1 MSNVAVSRRSRSV
14 VFRVML
20 SYAGVALAF
29 ALVATWSVL
38 AQQRAAREAE
48 AMRSSYLP
56 LALALRDAVASQD
69 TFNSQLNHIT
79 TALNPADKRVWF
91 DTALSL
97 GRPGVFRTLRETLTH
112 AFVDGDAELRQV
124 GEQLLGETNRIE
136 HSLEADRELLSKLF
150 AALAASEMNR
160 AEQLRDELVTRGL
173 QARRG
178 LSALEETVDGNL
190 DALLAGARLR
200 EGHALRILIGSA
212 ALTALVGLAMALYA
226 RRVLKP
232 LGQVTLRAQAVARGD
247 LIERQPIATTD
258 EIGELSATFE
268 GMVGAIARANAELL
282 TAERLATIGK
292 MAAQVTH
299 EVRNPLS
306 SMALNVE
313 LLEEQVGGDLEAKA
327 LVTAIKNE
335 VDRLTELSERY
346 LSVAR
351 RSRPQ
356 LEEEDLVEIARGALS
371 SLQPDL
377 LKHGVTAQL
386 TAAHAVRCWIDE
398 GQIRQVIINLVRN
411 AREAL
416 GSGGRIEVTIGAAAG
431 QRVELWID
439 DDGKGLDPNVREHL
453 FEPFFTT
460 KKHGTGL
467 GLAITREIIEAHAGQ
482 IRCESRVPQG
492 TRFVISLPIK
502 PPPQSPAQPSSGS

>member
-1 MSNVAVSRRSRSV
+1 VVSRRSRSV
-14 VFRVML
+14 VFRVLL

-29 ALVATWSVL
+29 ALVTTWSVL

-79 TALNPADKRVWF
+79 TALNPEDKRVWF

-97 GRPGVFRTLRETLTH
+97 GRPGVFGALRETLTH
-112 AFVDGDAELRQV
+112 AFVDGDVELRQV
-124 GEQLLGETNRIE
+124 GEQLLAESNQIE
-136 HSLEADRELLSKLF
+136 RFLESDRELLGKLF
-150 AALAASEMNR
+150 TALASDEMDR
-160 AEQLRDELVTRGL
+160 AEQLRDDLVTRGL

-178 LSALEETVDGNL
+178 LSALEETVSRNL
-190 DALLAGARLR
+190 DALLAGARVR
-200 EGHALRILIGSA
+200 ERHALRILIASA
-212 ALTALVGLAMALYA
+212 VLTALVGLAMALYA
-226 RRVLKP
+226 RRVLRP

-247 LIERQPIATTD
+247 LTERQPIATTD

-292 MAAQVTH
+292 MAAQITH

-313 LLEEQVGGDLEAKA
+313 LLEEQVNADPEAKA
-327 LVTAIKNE
+327 LVTAIKTE

-351 RSRPQ
+351 RSRPR
-356 LEEEDLVEIARGALS
+356 LEEEDLAEIARSVLS
-371 SLQPDL
+371 TLQPDL
-377 LKHGVTAQL
+377 VKHGVTASLVSEQ
-386 TAAHAVRCWIDE
+386 AVRCWVDE
-398 GQIRQVIINLVRN
+398 GQIRQVLINLVRN

-416 GSGGRIEVTIGAAAG
+416 VSGGRIEVTIRPMDN

-439 DDGKGLDPNVREHL
+439 DDGKGLDASVREHL

-460 KKHGTGL
+460 KNHGTGL

-482 IRCESRVPQG
+482 IRCESRQPQG
-492 TRFVISLPIK
+492 TRFVISLPAT
-502 PPPQSPAQPSSGS
+502 PPPQGAVQHGTLH

>member
-1 MSNVAVSRRSRSV
+1 MSSAAVSRRSRSV

-97 GRPGVFRTLRETLTH
+97 GRPGVFRALREMLTH
-112 AFVDGDAELRQV
+112 AFVDGDAELRRV
-124 GEQLLGETNRIE
+124 GDQLLVETNGIE
-136 HSLEADRELLSKLF
+136 RFLEADRELLSKLF
-150 AALAASEMNR
+150 SALAANEMNR

-178 LSALEETVDGNL
+178 LSTLEETVGSNL
-190 DALLAGARLR
+190 DALLAGARVR
-200 EGHALRILIGSA
+200 EQLALRILIGSA

-232 LGQVTLRAQAVARGD
+232 LGRVTLRAQAVARGD
-247 LIERQPIATTD
+247 LTERQPIATTD

-268 GMVGAIARANAELL
+268 AMVGAIARANAELL

-292 MAAQVTH
+292 MAAQITH

-313 LLEEQVGGDLEAKA
+313 LLEEQVGDDREAKA
-327 LVTAIKNE
+327 LVSAIKNE
-335 VDRLTELSERY
+335 IDRLTELSERY

-356 LEEEDLVEIARGALS
+356 LEEEDLVEIARGVLT

-377 LKHGVTAQL
+377 LKHDITATL
-386 TAAHAVRCWIDE
+386 VADRAVRCWIDE
-398 GQIRQVIINLVRN
+398 GQVRQVIINLVRN
-411 AREAL
+411 AREAV
-416 GSGGRIEVTIGAAAG
+416 GSGGLIEVTIGLAEG
-431 QRVELWID
+431 QAELWID
-439 DDGKGLDPNVREHL
+439 DNGQGLDPSVREHL

-467 GLAITREIIEAHAGQ
+467 GLAITREIIEAHAGR
-482 IRCESRVPQG
+482 IRCESRAPRG
-492 TRFVISLPIK
+492 TRFVISLPLK
-502 PPPQSPAQPSSGS
+502 PPAPGPASPSDIH

>member
-1 MSNVAVSRRSRSV
+1 MKGSTVSRRSRSV

-97 GRPGVFRTLRETLTH
+97 GRPGVFRGLRETLTH

-124 GEQLLGETNRIE
+124 GEQLLVETNGIE
-136 HSLEADRELLSKLF
+136 RFLEADRELLSKLF
-150 AALAASEMNR
+150 TALAANDVNR

-178 LSALEETVDGNL
+178 LSALEETVGRNL
-190 DALLAGARLR
+190 DALLAGARVR
-200 EGHALRILIGSA
+200 EGHALRILIASA

-247 LIERQPIATTD
+247 LTERQPIATTD

-268 GMVGAIARANAELL
+268 AMVGAIARANAELL

-313 LLEEQVGGDLEAKA
+313 LLEEQVGDDPEAKA

-356 LEEEDLVEIARGALS
+356 LEEEDLVELTQAVLT

-377 LKHGVTAQL
+377 TKHGVSAKL
-386 TAAHAVRCWIDE
+386 IADHAVKCWVDE
-398 GQIRQVIINLVRN
+398 GQIRQVLINLVRN
-411 AREAL
+411 AREAV
-416 GSGGRIEVTIGAAAG
+416 GSGGRIEVTIGAIAAD
-431 QRVELWID
+431 RAELWID
-439 DDGKGLDPNVREHL
+439 DDGQGLDATVREHL
-453 FEPFFTT
+453 FEPFFST

-482 IRCESRVPQG
+482 IRCESRVPRG
-492 TRFVISLPIK
+492 TRFVISLPTK
-502 PPPQSPAQPSSGS
+502 PPQSAAS

>member
-1 MSNVAVSRRSRSV
+1 
-14 VFRVML
+14 ML

-97 GRPGVFRTLRETLTH
+97 GRPGVFRALRETLTH
-112 AFVDGDAELRQV
+112 AFVDGDAELRRV
-124 GEQLLGETNRIE
+124 GEQLLTETNSIE
-136 HSLEADRELLSKLF
+136 RFLEADRELLSKLF
-150 AALAASEMNR
+150 IALVANETNR

-178 LSALEETVDGNL
+178 LSTLEETVGRNL
-190 DALLAGARLR
+190 DALLAGARVR
-200 EGHALRILIGSA
+200 EQHALRILIGSA

-232 LGQVTLRAQAVARGD
+232 LGRVTLRAQAVARGD
-247 LIERQPIATTD
+247 LTERQPIATTD

-268 GMVGAIARANAELL
+268 AMVGAIARANAELL

-313 LLEEQVGGDLEAKA
+313 LLEEQVGSDPEARA
-327 LVTAIKNE
+327 LVNAIKNE

-356 LEEEDLVEIARGALS
+356 LEEEDLVEIVKGVLT

-377 LKHGVTAQL
+377 LKHGITFKLVSDKP
-386 TAAHAVRCWIDE
+386 VKCWIDE
-398 GQIRQVIINLVRN
+398 GQMRQVIINLVRN

-416 GSGGRIEVTIGAAAG
+416 GNGGLIEVTIGPAAG
-431 QRVELWID
+431 DRVELWID
-439 DDGKGLDPNVREHL
+439 DDGKGLAPSVREHL

-482 IRCESRVPQG
+482 IRCESRVPKG
-492 TRFVISLPIK
+492 TRFVISLPTK
-502 PPPQSPAQPSSGS
+502 PPPSGPTATSDAP